1 MGATTGAMLIIY
13 RSKLLCSEDNKVEH
27 DETIIGQPP
36 EPLGTDVTVAT
47 RITAIGTV
55 TIKYRNTYNEL
66 LNTSTLTLQPSA
78 VLQICGNLSLSV
90 IH

>member
-13 RSKLLCSEDNKVEH
+13 RSKLVCSEDNKVEH

-55 TIKYRNTYNEL
+55 TMKYRNTYSSYNEL
-66 LNTSTLTLQPSA
+66 LNTLTLHPS
-78 VLQICGNLSLSV
+78 SLSCTTNLR
-90 IH
+90 